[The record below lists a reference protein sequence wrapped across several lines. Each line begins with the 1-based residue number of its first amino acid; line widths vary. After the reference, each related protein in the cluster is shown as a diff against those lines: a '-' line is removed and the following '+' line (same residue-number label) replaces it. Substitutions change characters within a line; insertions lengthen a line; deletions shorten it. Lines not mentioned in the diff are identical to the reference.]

1 MKKIGIIIINVLI
14 MIAILAFVAVYS
26 VFENR
31 NIQQRQTAHFENT
44 TIAMEH
50 VTENYLEGEQ
60 RICDVWARYI
70 NSREMSMEEA
80 VAFIRISH
88 VLPNASA
95 HLIYLDSKKGLSTR
109 PHLST
114 SEEYAVSY
122 DAMDFMNDT
131 SWISEIGTSINISR
145 AYTNPMNGEQSLA
158 FCNRITLRDPDDG
171 TMKAAVLL
179 RVLPISELEQKWIF
193 PQEEFENAEI
203 TLIDYDGDYII
214 KSKTLKNSNF
224 FEFYKS

>member
-1 MKKIGIIIINVLI
+1 
-14 MIAILAFVAVYS
+14 MIAILAFVAFYT

-31 NIQQRQTAHFENT
+31 NNQQRQTEHFENT

-109 PHLST
+109 PHLGT

-122 DAMDFMNDT
+122 DAMDFMNDM
-131 SWISEIGTSINISR
+131 SWISEIGTSIVYSKLFIASENWNSFTIW
-145 AYTNPMNGEQSLA
+145 YT
-158 FCNRITLRDPDDG
+158 
-171 TMKAAVLL
+171 LL
-179 RVLPISELEQKWIF
+179 LPSKTFIGAIMFLCFIVEQKACISMGRIV
-193 PQEEFENAEI
+193 PQKVLSSESLRTIMPVFLPRFSLTNTFTDES
-203 TLIDYDGDYII
+203 
-214 KSKTLKNSNF
+214 SK
-224 FEFYKS
+224 